1 MKKISYMKKFIL
13 SNLFSLFVNIFLLLF
28 LLFAIQNNHEKKK
41 VKVLEMESI
50 ELPISFILGSSFI
63 AGSFSGNLMY
73 TILRFKKIKKI

>member
-1 MKKISYMKKFIL
+1 MKNFIL
-13 SNLFSLFVNIFLLLF
+13 SNLFSLLINIFLLFF
-28 LLFAIQNNHEKKK
+28 LIFTIQNNHEKQK

>member
-13 SNLFSLFVNIFLLLF
+13 SNLFSLVVNIFLLLF

-50 ELPISFILGSSFI
+50 ELPISFILGTSFI
-63 AGSFSGNLMY
+63 AGSFSGNLIY
-73 TILRFKKIKKI
+73 TILRFKKIKKL

>member
-1 MKKISYMKKFIL
+1 MKKFIL

>member
-1 MKKISYMKKFIL
+1 MKKFIS

-63 AGSFSGNLMY
+63 AGSFSGNLIY
-73 TILRFKKIKKI
+73 TILSFKKIKKL